1 MAINGFVFTK
11 MNFNQISE
19 QRWVN
24 CYRNH
29 DVYCALMLYMY
40 TYLFVLN
47 LTILNSW
54 VSLYSLMSTTL
65 PKEWRKT
72 GQQTSLIFKIHHSKI
87 SSLENFL
94 KFTSLD
100 HLGPTQVKYVED
112 FQFPAFLMQWIS
124 SIFRKCLNLICSPD
138 L

>member
-1 MAINGFVFTK
+1 MYGNKWICFDQNEFQSNLWT
-11 MNFNQISE
+11 NFISTRYSGMSLSGE
-19 QRWVN
+19 GKQNLYLFALWVN

-100 HLGPTQVKYVED
+100 HLGPTQVKYID
-112 FQFPAFLMQWIS
+112 F
-124 SIFRKCLNLICSPD
+124 
-138 L
+138 

>member
-1 MAINGFVFTK
+1 MYGNKWICFDQNEF
-11 MNFNQISE
+11 QLISE
-19 QRWVN
+19 QTLFLLGTQASGEGKQNLYLFALWLN

-100 HLGPTQVKYVED
+100 HLGPTQVKYVD
-112 FQFPAFLMQWIS
+112 F
-124 SIFRKCLNLICSPD
+124 
-138 L
+138 